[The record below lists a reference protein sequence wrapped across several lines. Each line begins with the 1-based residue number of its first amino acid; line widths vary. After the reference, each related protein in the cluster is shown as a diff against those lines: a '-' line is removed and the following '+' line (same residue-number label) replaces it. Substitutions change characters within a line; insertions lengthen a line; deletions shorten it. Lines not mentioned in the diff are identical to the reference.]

1 MKITVKEVR
10 RSYLMLLIEI
20 AGICGG
26 VYATSGMIHSLI
38 SVIYDA
44 AFKQCSNIQ
53 LLNDPKEKSINES
66 SSPSTVAIGIAPS
79 SASVM

>member
-10 RSYLMLLIEI
+10 RSYWMLLIEI

-53 LLNDPKEKSINES
+53 RSNDPIRTAVNKENPSAVSIGITPTS
-66 SSPSTVAIGIAPS
+66 STV
-79 SASVM
+79 M

>member
-1 MKITVKEVR
+1 
-10 RSYLMLLIEI
+10 MLLIEI

-44 AFKQCSNIQ
+44 AFKQCTNIQ
-53 LLNDPKEKSINES
+53 LLNDTQQRLITKDN
-66 SSPSTVAIGIAPS
+66 PSAVAIGITPN
-79 SASVM
+79 SASVMWRD

>member
-1 MKITVKEVR
+1 
-10 RSYLMLLIEI
+10 MLLIEI

-53 LLNDPKEKSINES
+53 LLNDPKRKSINEDN
-66 SSPSTVAIGIAPS
+66 PSTVAIGITPNS
-79 SASVM
+79 SSVM